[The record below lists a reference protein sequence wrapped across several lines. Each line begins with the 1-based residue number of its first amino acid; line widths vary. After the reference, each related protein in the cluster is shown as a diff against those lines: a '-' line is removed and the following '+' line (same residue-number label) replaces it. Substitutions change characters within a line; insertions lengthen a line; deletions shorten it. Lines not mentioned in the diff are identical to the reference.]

1 MPGLPDFSSSS
12 YTRRRRE
19 REYNKHC
26 CCPQKP
32 GGGATGPQGAT
43 GVPGSNIIDG
53 NCYSDYLYWDTTTI
67 PNSWKNGNGTTGSL
81 SQNIHIGC
89 ATQQNTPPNLKS
101 GSIAIGDAA
110 GQFNQCSDTSEHGS
124 IAIGPSTGNEY
135 QGPNAI
141 AIGGNGF
148 FPFTTI
154 PGGNSNAI
162 KSAGRNNQG
171 KGAIAIGSG
180 ASPGWNYT
188 PTGLVSTDPSGQG
201 QYSIS
206 IGYRAGNS
214 IGATGTNVV
223 PPNSGTVFNT
233 TAPSQPHPESLLIQ
247 PANNIIINATESQNA
262 GKFNTLTSAWDISSN
277 ACYILPIRE
286 NSPKKTLYYNTL
298 THEVTY
304 SNSAPI
310 SSPTVVAMQE
320 KITTLECNI
329 DSLSTTV
336 NALKSQIELLL

>member
-1 MPGLPDFSSSS
+1 
-12 YTRRRRE
+12 
-19 REYNKHC
+19 
-26 CCPQKP
+26 
-32 GGGATGPQGAT
+32 
-43 GVPGSNIIDG
+43 
-53 NCYSDYLYWDTTTI
+53 
-67 PNSWKNGNGTTGSL
+67 SWKNGNGTTGSL

-148 FPFTTI
+148 FQFFTTI
-154 PGGNSNAI
+154 TGNSNAI

-214 IGATGTNVV
+214 IGATGANVV
-223 PPNSGTVFNT
+223 PPNSGTVLNT

-247 PANNIIINATESQNA
+247 PDNNIIINATE
-262 GKFNTLTSAWDISSN
+262 
-277 ACYILPIRE
+277 
-286 NSPKKTLYYNTL
+286 
-298 THEVTY
+298 
-304 SNSAPI
+304 
-310 SSPTVVAMQE
+310 
-320 KITTLECNI
+320 
-329 DSLSTTV
+329 
-336 NALKSQIELLL
+336 

>member
-1 MPGLPDFSSSS
+1 MPGLPDHSSSS
-12 YTRRRRE
+12 YTRRRGE

-26 CCPQKP
+26 CPKKP
-32 GGGATGPQGAT
+32 GGGPQGAQGAT

-53 NCYSDYLYWDTTTI
+53 NCYSDYLYWDTTTT
-67 PNSWKNGNGTTGSL
+67 PNSWKNGNGTTGAI

-89 ATQQNTPPNLKS
+89 GAQENTPPNLKS

-148 FPFTTI
+148 FPFFTTI
-154 PGGNSNAI
+154 TGNSNAI

-188 PTGLVSTDPSGQG
+188 PTGLVSSDPSGQG

-214 IGATGTNVV
+214 IGATGTNVF
-223 PPNSGTVFNT
+223 PPNSGTVLNT

-247 PANNIIINATESQNA
+247 PDNNIIINATESQNA
-262 GKFNTLTSAWDISSN
+262 GKYDNTTSSWTINSD

-286 NSPKKTLYYNTL
+286 LSTLTPLYYDPI

-304 SNSAPI
+304 SSSVPI

-320 KITTLECNI
+320 KITTLECNLEI
-329 DSLSTTV
+329 LSTTV
-336 NALKSQIELLL
+336 NALKSQIESLL